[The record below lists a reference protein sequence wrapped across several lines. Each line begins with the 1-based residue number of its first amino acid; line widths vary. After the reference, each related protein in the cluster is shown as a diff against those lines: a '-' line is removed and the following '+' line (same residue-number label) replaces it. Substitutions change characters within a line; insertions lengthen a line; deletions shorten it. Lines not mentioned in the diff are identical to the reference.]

1 MQARTLPAR
10 RGWAWI
16 VDGFAIWK
24 RNPALITFLVM
35 AYSFIQLVMFIVP
48 YIGPIV
54 ISLTTP
60 ALALGIYNGC
70 KAVADGRKV
79 GPEVLFSG
87 FRQQLPEL
95 VKIGGIN
102 FLCTL
107 ALVGL
112 AVLIDGNMGD
122 RMVNILLGKA
132 DAGETLSEN
141 PSFGLAVL
149 IVVVGFTPLAMA
161 YWFAPLLAAW
171 GKVPAVKALF
181 FSYVACLR
189 NWRAFLVYGLSLM
202 LVTQAASL
210 VVIVLDLALP
220 VLGSLAALAFPLVF
234 MPVVFASLYANT
246 TDVFGKIAPD
256 EQD

>member
-1 MQARTLPAR
+1 VQARTLPAR

-107 ALVGL
+107 ALVGISM
-112 AVLIDGNMGD
+112 LIDPGMGD
-122 RMVNILLGKA
+122 RLVDILQGKA
-132 DAGETLSEN
+132 TAGETLDAH
-141 PSFGLAVL
+141 PGFGLAVL
-149 IVVVGFTPLAMA
+149 VTLLGFTPLAMA